1 MLLLLRALL
10 YLIAIPIIVIAI
22 IIALST
28 SNQKAALPQWQLTN
42 SDIQRA
48 QNILYANQQ
57 ANDNVINLTL
67 TERDLNIA
75 CAYLLNLYTD
85 SQSHI
90 QLSADFIS
98 FKLAFTLADN
108 LFGRYVD
115 ISFQLHIP
123 PFSRPQIKKL
133 QIGKIAIADMYAG
146 FLIEKAIEH
155 THLNQYL
162 ILLNQHLRDIHIEAQ
177 QLQLKYQL
185 PASAVS
191 RIQQLLAPPIDARA
205 LAQYQEK
212 LATTLS
218 RHNTVWRLSLAN
230 LLQPMFALAQ
240 QRSTISN
247 AIEENRL
254 AIFVVNHYVNH
265 YQQSP
270 TEQHYYPAYL
280 YRRTDMAQHFMLSAS
295 LSAIGNSHLAQIIG
309 QEKELNDAKKGNGF
323 SFIDLAADRAGVYF
337 GKYATAS
344 PEQAL
349 KIQEKMANIKNYQAF
364 MPQVGDL
371 PERLGIDAFAA
382 RYQSIYSPE
391 YQEMLKEIDQRITSS
406 AIYH

>member
-1 MLLLLRALL
+1 MLLLLRALF
-10 YLIAIPIIVIAI
+10 YLIAIPAIVLAI

-28 SNQKAALPQWQLTN
+28 SNQKNTLPQWQLTN

-57 ANDNVINLTL
+57 ASNNVISLTL

-98 FKLAFTLADN
+98 FKLDFTLPDN
-108 LFGRYVD
+108 LFGRYAN
-115 ISFQLHIP
+115 ISFQLYVP
-123 PFSRPQIKKL
+123 PLNRPQIRNL
-133 QIGKIAIADMYAG
+133 RIGQIAIADMYAG

-177 QLQLKYQL
+177 QLQLQYQL

-191 RIQQLLAPPIDARA
+191 RIQQLLAPPIDTRA

-212 LATTLS
+212 LTTIVS

-230 LLQPMFALAQ
+230 LLQPMFALAK
-240 QRSTISN
+240 QRSTASN

-254 AIFVVNHYVNH
+254 AIFVVNNYVNH
-265 YQQSP
+265 YQSSA
-270 TEQHYYPAYL
+270 TAQHYYPAYL

-337 GKYATAS
+337 GEYATAS

-349 KIQEKMANIKNYQAF
+349 KIQEKMASIKNYQAF
-364 MPQVGDL
+364 MPPVSDL
-371 PERLGIDAFAA
+371 PERLGIDVFAMH
-382 RYQSIYSPE
+382 YQSIYSPE
-391 YQEMLKEIDQRITSS
+391 YQKMLQDIDQRITNS